1 MERGRGSPS
10 RVLLASAALV
20 LTALPASA
28 DEARPPVEGPR
39 VRVTL
44 ASSGRKQTG
53 RLLDVNDDVLV
64 LGKEKSGGVERLKI
78 PRLDVSTLEV
88 SERRSRKG
96 HGAAIGAL
104 VGAGVA
110 VAVGVAAGESCPA
123 QRGVLDICFSRGETA
138 LLTGILT
145 VPLGALVGALAS
157 HGERWRVADPARF
170 SLGVGPG
177 PGGGVAARVALR
189 F

>member
-1 MERGRGSPS
+1 
-10 RVLLASAALV
+10 VSAALV
-20 LTALPASA
+20 LTALAASA
-28 DEARPPVEGPR
+28 EEQRPSEGPR

-44 ASSGRKQTG
+44 ASSGKRHTG

-64 LGKEKSGGVERLKI
+64 LGEEKGNGVERLRI
-78 PRLDVSTLEV
+78 SRLDVSILEV
-88 SERRSRKG
+88 SERRSRRR
-96 HGAAIGAL
+96 HGAAIGIL

-110 VAVGVAAGESCPA
+110 VAVGFAAGESCPT
-123 QRGVLDICFSRGETA
+123 QPGLLNICFSRAETA